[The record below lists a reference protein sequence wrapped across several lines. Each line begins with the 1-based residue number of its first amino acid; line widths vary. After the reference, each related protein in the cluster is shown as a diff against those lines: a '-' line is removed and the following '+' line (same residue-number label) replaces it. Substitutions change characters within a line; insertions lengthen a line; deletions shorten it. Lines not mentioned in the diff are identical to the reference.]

1 VAERAGVPG
10 GFGRFMFTMVDFL
23 QVPDVPA
30 GEYSVSWRWDW
41 YVHLRSP
48 ISFFSCLTPRN
59 NAQCSMW
66 LCSEETPQVWSSCA
80 DVMIT

>member
-1 VAERAGVPG
+1 MAERAGVPG

-48 ISFFSCLTPRN
+48 ISFFSRLTS
-59 NAQCSMW
+59 Q
-66 LCSEETPQVWSSCA
+66 
-80 DVMIT
+80 